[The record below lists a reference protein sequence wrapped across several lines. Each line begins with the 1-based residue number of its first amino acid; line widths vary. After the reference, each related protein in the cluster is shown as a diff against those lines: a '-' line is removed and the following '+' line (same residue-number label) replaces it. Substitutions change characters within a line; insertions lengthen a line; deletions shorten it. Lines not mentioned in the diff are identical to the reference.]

1 MPAKSY
7 RHICKEKNF
16 LYLNSKNVL
25 QPKLLETITDFINKS
40 NDKGFKADFKTT
52 YLVTRIFPNAYIPM
66 CFPKSTAPPKNKG
79 SISKVIFTS
88 ASKKLES
95 SLGKNPENYEQ
106 YAMRQTYTIKNL

>member
-1 MPAKSY
+1 
-7 RHICKEKNF
+7 
-16 LYLNSKNVL
+16 
-25 QPKLLETITDFINKS
+25 
-40 NDKGFKADFKTT
+40 
-52 YLVTRIFPNAYIPM
+52 M
-66 CFPKSTAPPKNKG
+66 CFPKSTAPPKNKS